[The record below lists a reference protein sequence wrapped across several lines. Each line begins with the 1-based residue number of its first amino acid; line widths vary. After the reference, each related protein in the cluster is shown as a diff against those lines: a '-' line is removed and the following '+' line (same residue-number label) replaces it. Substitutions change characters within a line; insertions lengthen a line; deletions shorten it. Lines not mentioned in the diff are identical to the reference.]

1 MIWNMR
7 KRRRKKVFTVTLS
20 GKFQKGSNNGKSS
33 AELYIT
39 INGEDCTHEGVYEV
53 APNTVI
59 TIFAQ
64 SASILGIGSA
74 GTINL
79 NGTKVNQ
86 SARYGLKITANAII
100 KGSIVSDLYAQT
112 AVADIT
118 MPA

>member
-7 KRRRKKVFTVTLS
+7 RKRGKKVFTVTLS
-20 GKFQKGSNNGKSS
+20 GKFQKRSNNGKAS

-39 INGEDCTHEGVYEV
+39 INGEDCTDEGVYEV

-59 TIFAQ
+59 AIFAQ
-64 SASILGIGSA
+64 SASIIGASSA

-100 KGSIVSDLYAQT
+100 KGTIVTELYTQT
-112 AVADIT
+112 ATADIT